1 MVEKA
6 YKFRFYP
13 TPEQENLLRRT
24 IGCVRLIYNKA
35 LAARTQAWYEKQE
48 RVGYKQTSAML
59 TNWKKQED
67 LDFLTSVSSVPL
79 QQSLRHLQTA
89 FTNFFS
95 GRTKY
100 PNFKKKRNGGSAEF
114 TKSAFQW
121 KNGQIYIAK
130 CSEALP
136 IRWSRQL
143 PQGCSPTTITVMLDP
158 SNRWLVSLRF
168 NDNRDLKLKPLKKRV
183 GVDVGISSLIATS
196 DGKKIN
202 NPKYFNKLY
211 KKLRLSQKSL
221 SRKTKGSNN
230 YQKARLKVAR
240 IHAKIKDSRLDY
252 THKLTYVANPT
263 APLQLIRE
271 NQTIV
276 VEDLAVKNMVKN
288 HKLARAISDA
298 NWGELVR
305 QLEYKAQWYGRELIK
320 IDRYFPSSK
329 RCSNCGHVVEKLPL
343 NIREWDCPECGSHH
357 DRDINASINILAAGL
372 AVSVCGATVRPEGS
386 KSPRAGAMKQKAP
399 ISNVRESRAVSRIAA
414 SGGCQK
420 IINITNPENIKVVII
435 LCLLKSN

>member
-13 TPEQENLLRRT
+13 TKQQENLLRRT
-24 IGCVRLIYNKA
+24 LGCVRLIYNKA

-48 RVGYKQTSAML
+48 RVGYAQTSAML

-67 LDFLTSVSSVPL
+67 LKFLTEVSCVPL
-79 QQSLRHLQTA
+79 QQGLRHLQTA

-95 GRTKY
+95 NRARY

-114 TKSAFQW
+114 TKSAFKW
-121 KNGQIYIAK
+121 KDGQVYLAK
-130 CSEALP
+130 CVDPLA

-143 PQGCSPTTITVMLDP
+143 PPGCVPGTITVKLDP
-158 SNRWLVSLRF
+158 SGRWSVSLRV
-168 NDNRDLKLKPLKKRV
+168 NDTRDLKLKPTKKQV
-183 GVDVGISSLIATS
+183 GIDLGISSLLTTS
-196 DGKKIN
+196 DGEKLA
-202 NPKYFNKLY
+202 NPKNINKLH
-211 KKLRLSQKSL
+211 KKLRLAQKSL
-221 SRKTKGSNN
+221 CRKTKGSNN

-240 IHAKIKDSRLDY
+240 IHAQIKDSRLDY
-252 THKLTYVANPT
+252 THKLTT
-263 APLQLIRE
+263 QLIRE

-298 NWGELVR
+298 NWGEIVR
-305 QLEYKAQWYGRELIK
+305 QLDYKAGWYGRELIK

-329 RCSNCGHVVEKLPL
+329 GCSSCGHVVEKLPL
-343 NIREWDCPECGSHH
+343 NIREWDCPECGTHH

-372 AVSVCGATVRPEGS
+372 AVSAPVAHGGDPQD
-386 KSPRAGAMKQKAP
+386 RAGL
-399 ISNVRESRAVSRIAA
+399 SVER
-414 SGGCQK
+414 
-420 IINITNPENIKVVII
+420 
-435 LCLLKSN
+435 L

>member
-24 IGCVRLIYNKA
+24 LGCVRLIYNKA
-35 LAARTQAWYEKQE
+35 LAARTTAWYENKE
-48 RVGYKQTSAML
+48 RVGYAQTSTML
-59 TNWKKQED
+59 TSWKKEEQ
-67 LDFLTSVSSVPL
+67 LDFLNEVSCVPL

-89 FTNFFS
+89 FSNFFS
-95 GRTKY
+95 ERAKY

-114 TKSAFQW
+114 TKSAFKW
-121 KNGQIYIAK
+121 KNGQVYLAK
-130 CSEALP
+130 CAEPLP

-143 PQGCSPTTITVMLDP
+143 PSGCVPSTITVKLDP
-158 SNRWLVSLRF
+158 SGRWSVSLRI
-168 NDNRDLKLKPLKKRV
+168 NDPRDLTLKLVQKQI
-183 GVDVGISSLIATS
+183 GIDLGIKFLLTTS
-196 DGKKIN
+196 DGEKVT
-202 NPKYFNKLY
+202 NPKNLNKLH
-211 KKLRLSQKSL
+211 KKLRLAQKSL

-240 IHAKIKDSRLDY
+240 IYAKIKDSRLDY
-252 THKLTYVANPT
+252 THKLTT
-263 APLQLIRE
+263 QLIRE

-288 HKLARAISDA
+288 HNPPPSPPGRGARGVGCDA
-298 NWGELVR
+298 NWGEIVR
-305 QLEYKAQWYGRELIK
+305 QLDYKAKWYGRELIV

-329 RCSNCGHVVEKLPL
+329 RCSNCGHIVDKLPL
-343 NIREWDCPECGSHH
+343 SIREWDCPECGIHH

-386 KSPRAGAMKQKAP
+386 KSQKAGAMKQKAP
-399 ISNVRESRAVSRIAA
+399 TSDVRESRAV
-414 SGGCQK
+414 C
-420 IINITNPENIKVVII
+420 
-435 LCLLKSN
+435 